1 MRNMRTFI
9 SRFFFLLLFLGV
21 TAGMR
26 AEQLVSPNGQLRL
39 NFSINAQ
46 GEPVYE
52 LYYKDKVVI
61 KPSKLG
67 LELKDDPG
75 LMNGFTLAGV
85 QTSTRLGSLSGEKRR
100 KSATITMRWL

>member
-1 MRNMRTFI
+1 MRTFI